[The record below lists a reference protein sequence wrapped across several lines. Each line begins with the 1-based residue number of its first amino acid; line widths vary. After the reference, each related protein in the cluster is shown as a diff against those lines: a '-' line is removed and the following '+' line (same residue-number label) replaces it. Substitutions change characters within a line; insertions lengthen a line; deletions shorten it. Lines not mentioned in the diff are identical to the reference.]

1 MLQQNGDV
9 NNTLVV
15 VEQPQNS
22 VEVLPNAPVAAK
34 HLPNQVEAIEEV
46 SVRENM
52 INELGRISANHY
64 LTTGEKPTIVVWFE

>member
-46 SVRENM
+46 SVR
-52 INELGRISANHY
+52 
-64 LTTGEKPTIVVWFE
+64 VVSYN